1 MQKKLLKSV
10 VSSLFLLLIA
20 PLVLFH
26 FLFLTFS
33 EHGLFVFSVQL
44 LSLIPGKIGSYFRVA
59 FNRMTMTHCHPE
71 TVIGFAT
78 LFSQIDTEI
87 HQGVYIGPQCNIGSC
102 VIEKNTLIASGVHIM
117 SGSGQHNFDDLDTP
131 IQQQGGKYEKI
142 KIGED
147 SWVGNGCLIMANIGK
162 KCIIGAGSVV
172 TKDIPDYSIAV
183 GNPAK
188 VVRNR
193 LDNPVVD
200 EGAEESVK

>member
-1 MQKKLLKSV
+1 
-10 VSSLFLLLIA
+10 
-20 PLVLFH
+20 
-26 FLFLTFS
+26 
-33 EHGLFVFSVQL
+33 
-44 LSLIPGKIGSYFRVA
+44 
-59 FNRMTMTHCHPE
+59 
-71 TVIGFAT
+71 
-78 LFSQIDTEI
+78 
-87 HQGVYIGPQCNIGSC
+87 
-102 VIEKNTLIASGVHIM
+102 M

-172 TKDIPDYSIAV
+172 SKDIPDYSIAV

-188 VVRNR
+188 VIRNR
-193 LDNPVVD
+193 LDNPVVY